1 MVIEDKGRKVNGD
14 KMGIMKDRYLSE
26 KKVVKKISK
35 KREIEESG
43 WLENIKRKRIGQK
56 YVVVEMESEVE
67 NKVVGLEEN
76 GGFIIG
82 EDVELKNGLLRRI
95 KKRDEVLK
103 EVDVIEKE
111 KEKGMRLSEMVDKIN
126 YSLMKE
132 DRVKEV
138 KGERE
143 DKFLKDIEK

>member
-1 MVIEDKGRKVNGD
+1 M
-14 KMGIMKDRYLSE
+14 
-26 KKVVKKISK
+26 
-35 KREIEESG
+35 
-43 WLENIKRKRIGQK
+43 
-56 YVVVEMESEVE
+56 E